1 MQRAAHD
8 AGKPVG
14 GYTFPLV
21 LLQQLASRKQQ
32 GSLHGSDAPD
42 TIMRHSCRSDL
53 LHSTA
58 CMTCNRHFLVLG
70 CRVLQTSR
78 LQVLWFRGLEGF
90 NVLAL
95 RFGGIAVPIVSGMSK
110 RDEPEIAALPCR
122 HQLINLSVC
131 LLLSP
136 YKYIYVIIYI
146 YYVPYIGI

>member
-1 MQRAAHD
+1 
-8 AGKPVG
+8 
-14 GYTFPLV
+14 
-21 LLQQLASRKQQ
+21 
-32 GSLHGSDAPD
+32 
-42 TIMRHSCRSDL
+42 
-53 LHSTA
+53 
-58 CMTCNRHFLVLG
+58 MTCNRHFLVLG

-131 LLLSP
+131 LLLSH
-136 YKYIYVIIYI
+136 YKYYIYI
-146 YYVPYIGI
+146 LRTILGYNVLYVYE